1 MGMKTVTYQQ
11 LFYYPVSPIQP
22 ELFSYP
28 ANGNEEE
35 IGRFEFYWK
44 AGIRN
49 LDAELAA
56 YDAEDGEDAATD
68 EDVDEDE
75 EMEACTAP

>member
-1 MGMKTVTYQQ
+1 MNST
-11 LFYYPVSPIQP
+11 
-22 ELFSYP
+22 
-28 ANGNEEE
+28 
-35 IGRFEFYWK
+35 GR
-44 AGIRN
+44 RN

-68 EDVDEDE
+68 EDVDEDV